1 MEFTVERQRA
11 GSWQVVATAVEA
23 ESALQAVTRSSPE
36 PGTHRA
42 TERSAYALGEYFRV
56 PELGPPE
63 PIAPPGA
70 PPA

>member
-1 MEFTVERQRA
+1 MQFTVERQNI
-11 GSWQVVATAVEA
+11 GIWHVVSAAIEA
-23 ESALQAVTRSSPE
+23 EDALQAVTESSTD

-42 TERSAYALGEYFRV
+42 TPQGNYGLGEYFDV

-63 PIAPPGA
+63 PIAPPGS